1 LKNYSPIEAG
11 QTKPQKNQ
19 GERVD
24 TISQIFA
31 LFKLNYH
38 NQFHKAFSNT
48 SELNSIKRLWLES
61 LSEFDVDILLA
72 AAKSIVAASEYLP
85 TLKTMIQH
93 CEEAAKSGYPD
104 VRLAYVEAC
113 CSASPKA
120 EQTWSHPLVYHTGRE
135 LGWHFLH
142 STQEDIAFPAFKQ
155 VYAELM
161 KKARHGLE
169 LKMPELL
176 ELEKPESKPASEETR
191 KHYISKLNSLFD

>member
-1 LKNYSPIEAG
+1 LKNSSPTELGPTENRASKQDKVDAI
-11 QTKPQKNQ
+11 NQ
-19 GERVD
+19 V
-24 TISQIFA
+24 FA

-38 NQFHKAFSNT
+38 NQFYKAFSNT

-61 LSEFDVDILLA
+61 LSEFDGEVLLA

-120 EQTWSHPLVYHTGRE
+120 EQNWSHPLVYHTGRE

-191 KHYISKLNSLFD
+191 NHYISKLNSLFD